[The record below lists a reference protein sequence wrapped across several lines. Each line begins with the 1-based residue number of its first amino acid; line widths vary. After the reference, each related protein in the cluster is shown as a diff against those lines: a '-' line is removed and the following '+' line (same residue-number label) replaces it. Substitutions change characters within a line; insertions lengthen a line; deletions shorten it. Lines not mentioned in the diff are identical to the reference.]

1 MALVREE
8 EDNAC
13 VVALRHEMG
22 NIALFGDRT
31 ERSRHYCA
39 LFNRVD
45 NDHRIYEGKIWDSF
59 GVESS
64 YSDPTPIKL
73 PAFNGSFIERIYV

>member
-1 MALVREE
+1 MVVVRQEE
-8 EDNAC
+8 HYFC
-13 VVALRHEMG
+13 IVPLHHE
-22 NIALFGDRT
+22 IVSAALFGDRT
-31 ERSRHYCA
+31 ERSRHYCV

-64 YSDPTPIKL
+64 YNDPTPIKL